1 MPKLNPHLW
10 PKPPLILSYGIA
22 ALSVTTALIIAWWL
36 AINLHTAP
44 VSLFRCAIILSAWL
58 GGIGP
63 GVLAVVLSFLAFAY
77 HFVPPIY
84 SLAMEVQQIPRFLIF
99 VLSALYIV
107 PPVFPRNN
115 SC

>member
-1 MPKLNPHLW
+1 MPKSTPPLW
-10 PKPPLILSYGIA
+10 PKPPVMLCYAIA
-22 ALSVTTALIIAWWL
+22 ALAVTAALLIARWL
-36 AINLHTAP
+36 AINLNTNAP
-44 VSLFRCAIILSAWL
+44 VSLILCAVMLSAWF

-84 SLAMEVQQIPRFLIF
+84 SLAMEVLQIPRFLIF

-107 PPVFPRNN
+107 PPVF
-115 SC
+115 

>member
-1 MPKLNPHLW
+1 MPKSNP
-10 PKPPLILSYGIA
+10 PPLILCYGVA
-22 ALSVTTALIIAWWL
+22 ALSVTTALIIARWL
-36 AINLHTAP
+36 ASNLHTAP
-44 VSLFRCAIILSAWL
+44 VSLFLCAVMLSAWF

-77 HFVPPIY
+77 YFVPPIY
-84 SLAMEVQQIPRFLIF
+84 SLAVEVQQIPRLLIV